1 MNNSHRAPR
10 KFLNLVLFFAVA
22 AGIAVAQDVVKVSP
36 QNHKVLLEND
46 RVRVL
51 SVRLKPGEKAVMHS
65 HPASVIYYLSDAK
78 VRVTYPDGKTQDR
91 ECRKGSAVW
100 AQPVTH
106 AVENI
111 GTTDLLEVQTELK
124 TVKQAK
130 SK

>member
-1 MNNSHRAPR
+1 MNNSHRALR
-10 KFLNLVLFFAVA
+10 KIFHLVLLFAVV

-36 QNHKVLLEND
+36 QNHKIILEND
-46 RVRVL
+46 QVRVL
-51 SVRLKPGEKAVMHS
+51 SVRLKPGEKAAMHS
-65 HPASVIYYLSDAK
+65 HPASVIYYLSNAK

-124 TVKQAK
+124 TVTQAE